1 MPAKNKIRCAG
12 VAYRQGFI
20 DVQAN
25 IHRGFINVE
34 TWMINPDVR
43 LEDVP
48 DIVDPRINDSDVIGN
63 TELELDFD
71 QARALV
77 FALQSAL
84 SKINPCGK

>member
-1 MPAKNKIRCAG
+1 
-12 VAYRQGFI
+12 
-20 DVQAN
+20 
-25 IHRGFINVE
+25 
-34 TWMINPDVR
+34 MINPDVR

-71 QARALV
+71 QARALI